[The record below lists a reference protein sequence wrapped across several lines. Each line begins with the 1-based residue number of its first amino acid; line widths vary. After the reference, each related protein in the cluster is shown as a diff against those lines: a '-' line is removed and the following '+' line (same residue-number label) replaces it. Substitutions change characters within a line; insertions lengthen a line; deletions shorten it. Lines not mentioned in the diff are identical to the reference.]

1 MLLSDSI
8 LGRIQLYKLNKE
20 LNVGRAIRK
29 YFPGTSP
36 NDIANFYPHILK
48 KENFDVVVVHAG
60 TNSLRND
67 DTNDIAN
74 ELFNIVKVCYDHG
87 VKEVLVSGETFRP
100 NLMSKVT
107 HLNKHMG
114 SKKQTYDIIN
124 ANDIWR
130 DKIHL
135 SESGT
140 VKIANNII
148 NAINA
153 LNSP

>member
-1 MLLSDSI
+1 M
-8 LGRIQLYKLNKE
+8 
-20 LNVGRAIRK
+20 
-29 YFPGTSP
+29 
-36 NDIANFYPHILK
+36 
-48 KENFDVVVVHAG
+48 
-60 TNSLRND
+60 
-67 DTNDIAN
+67 
-74 ELFNIVKVCYDHG
+74 
-87 VKEVLVSGETFRP
+87 SGETFRP

-140 VKIANNII
+140 IKIANNII